1 MINLIC
7 RLHTC
12 PRVPALLSAI
22 TYSSSM
28 AASTSTPTCPQL
40 QSFDDWSFGEP
51 KLAEL
56 PLDRWHPLCKRAN
69 QTIPSPLAITLLFSD
84 GKTIRSSV
92 PRAVFSLASP
102 TQWKVFPKQSILFFT
117 GDI

>member
-22 TYSSSM
+22 TSSSSM

-40 QSFDDWSFGEP
+40 RSFDDWSFGEP

-56 PLDRWHPLCKRAN
+56 PLDRCHPL
-69 QTIPSPLAITLLFSD
+69 Q
-84 GKTIRSSV
+84 SSYN
-92 PRAVFSLASP
+92 SLV
-102 TQWKVFPKQSILFFT
+102 Q
-117 GDI
+117 